1 MYNAIKKLIL
11 ISCSVG
17 FILTLVILVIF
28 RGNMN
33 VYKANVFS
41 ISNALLLVFGLIIL
55 ALTLFI
61 NLKFGNKIES
71 LLRKNT
77 VLLLSISLFL
87 LLAVRLCICYFGY
100 FTPGWDAGTILKT
113 TESLVRGTD
122 VADPDY
128 YSMFPN
134 NLLIVWIYTIIS
146 KIAVH
151 LGIGNIGLSLLAFQS
166 VICVTSVLMVF
177 LITKDM
183 TGSLKT
189 AWFAYL
195 TAFILIGLSPW
206 FLVAYSDATGIVLP
220 LVVVRLYQISG
231 KCRKHICI
239 YILRVLLGL
248 VSAASF
254 YIKPQ
259 LLISFI
265 AVIIIDIAGL
275 FKPKTGIKELKST
288 IANTVSVL
296 IGVALF
302 LTVYRLLITPSLNIE
317 IDPEKSVSVKHYI
330 MIGLNDS
337 TDGIYSDPDYQY
349 ARSFDTREERD
360 EAEMDRAMQRLE
372 AYDTAGLLSHLAD
385 KHVENYGDGT
395 FAWGV
400 EGEFFE
406 GWGVRTESGIGKIIR
421 FTISGDGL
429 KYKIFTNTFQMIWL
443 TVMFLVVF
451 VACSGFS
458 DKKRPASDASLD
470 IDVLLIMVLS
480 IIGLTL
486 FELLFE
492 ARARY
497 LFCYAPVYVILA
509 AVGYRNISH
518 MLFLKHKGS
527 SVITYPQTIS

>member
-1 MYNAIKKLIL
+1 MYNAIKKSIL

-61 NLKFGNKIES
+61 NLKFGNKIEGFLRKYTGILLSVS
-71 LLRKNT
+71 LL
-77 VLLLSISLFL
+77 LLLV
-87 LLAVRLCICYFGY
+87 ARLCICYFGY

-113 TESLVRGTD
+113 TISLVKGTD
-122 VADPDY
+122 VADSDY

-134 NLLIVWIYTIIS
+134 NLLIVWIYTIIG

-151 LGIGNIGLSLLAFQS
+151 FGIGNIGLALLAFQS

-183 TGSLKT
+183 TGSLKA
-189 AWFAYL
+189 AWFAYM
-195 TAFILIGLSPW
+195 TAFILIGMSPW
-206 FLVAYSDATGIVLP
+206 FLVAYSDATGILLP

-406 GWGVRTESGIGKIIR
+406 EWGIRTESGIGKIIR

-429 KYKIFTNTFQMIWL
+429 KYKIFTNIFQTVWL
-443 TVMFLVVF
+443 TVMFMIALLP
-451 VACSGFS
+451 CSVIFRDNDHS
-458 DKKRPASDASLD
+458 KNDPLDMDA
-470 IDVLLIMVLS
+470 LLILALS
-480 IIGLTL
+480 VIGLTI

-497 LFCYAPVYVILA
+497 LFCYAPYYVIMA
-509 AVGYRNISH
+509 SVGCRE
-518 MLFLKHKGS
+518 LCRVLRR
-527 SVITYPQTIS
+527 YPRHRK